1 MRTSQH
7 DVFAVGDINGI
18 SLLDSTAVW
27 QARIAVEATLGSHA
41 RFDLRWIPRCVR
53 TEPQVASVGWTEHE
67 AMEAGLDVVVA
78 SESGRFITE
87 EESTVV
93 DPEPTTVKLL
103 AKSKSDRI
111 LGCLAIGPQA
121 GEIVNLVSSSLPI
134 RRHV

>member
-1 MRTSQH
+1 M
-7 DVFAVGDINGI
+7 
-18 SLLDSTAVW
+18 
-27 QARIAVEATLGSHA
+27 
-41 RFDLRWIPRCVR
+41 R
-53 TEPQVASVGWTEHE
+53 TEPQVASFGWTEHE

>member
-1 MRTSQH
+1 
-7 DVFAVGDINGI
+7 
-18 SLLDSTAVW
+18 
-27 QARIAVEATLGSHA
+27 
-41 RFDLRWIPRCVR
+41 
-53 TEPQVASVGWTEHE
+53 
-67 AMEAGLDVVVA
+67 MEAGLDVVVA